1 MKTKIRFQFLVPA
14 AAIGLL
20 SASSPGGGGLALA
33 SQEGAAAP
41 TLEETRLTM
50 NKWIETQQ
58 IISKERNEWQQAK
71 EILTGRLELIQ
82 KEQTDLEAKLAAA
95 QASVTET
102 DAKRSELMVERDRL
116 VVVGTGLNDAVARM
130 ESEVPRLFRQLPE
143 PLAAK
148 IQPLFSRIPE
158 KGAATRVSAAE
169 RFQNVL
175 GILNELNKDN
185 NEISVSYEVHEL
197 SDGKPAEVRAMYVGL
212 AQAYYV
218 SSGGDAGIGRPSA
231 DGWKWEPSKAIA
243 GEVVTALEIIQGKQT
258 PRFLSLPV
266 RIQ

>member
-1 MKTKIRFQFLVPA
+1 MKTKTRLQFLVPA

-20 SASSPGGGGLALA
+20 SASSPVGGLLA
-33 SQEGAAAP
+33 SQDGAQAP
-41 TLEETRLTM
+41 TLEETRLTL

-58 IISKERNEWQQAK
+58 IISKERNEWQQGK

-82 KEQTDLEAKLAAA
+82 KECTDLDAKLTAA
-95 QASVTET
+95 QASVAET

-116 VVVGTGLNDAVARM
+116 AALGTGLNESVARM
-130 ESEVPRLFRQLPE
+130 ESEVRRLFRQLPE
-143 PLAAK
+143 PVQAK

-158 KGAATRVSAAE
+158 EGATTRVSAAE

-175 GILNELNKDN
+175 GILNELNKNN
-185 NEISVSYEVHEL
+185 NEISVSYEVHEI

-218 SSGGDAGIGRPSA
+218 SSGGDAGIGRPSE
-231 DGWKWEPSKAIA
+231 DGWKWQPSKEIA
-243 GEVVTALEIIQGKQT
+243 GEVVTALEIIQGKHT
-258 PRFLSLPV
+258 PTFLSLPV